1 MAIPQQV
8 ICKDWLGTG
17 IFGVEADSAQVLDGT
32 SASDASTVFD
42 ATEATAILLVSDG
55 VRFEVGDDP
64 TASATTHL
72 AIAPAMTLRIDAGQ
86 KIAVFGGEA
95 TVSVVE

>member
-1 MAIPQQV
+1 MSVPEQIK
-8 ICKDWLGTG
+8 CKDWLPTG
-17 IFGVEADSAQVLDGT
+17 IFGIEAGSAQVLDGT

-42 ATEATAILLVSDG
+42 ADEATAILLVSDG
-55 VRFEVGDDP
+55 VRYEVGATP

-72 AIAPAMTLRIDAGQ
+72 AIAPAMTLRIEAGQ